1 MNSHG
6 STFLIIL
13 DPDARRLIKRQK
25 LSHPRFGVL
34 HETGTLLAGSQP
46 WVVSQHVSKVG
57 KRQLDESPLAR
68 NADDNHKLHTAI
80 TAAISGKVGK
90 GRARHSK
97 LGHVVGMGPEVNT
110 TEVRV
115 ETLSFFVL
123 A

>member
-1 MNSHG
+1 M
-6 STFLIIL
+6 IIL

-34 HETGTLLAGSQP
+34 HEAGTSLAGSQP
-46 WVVSQHVSKVG
+46 GVVPQHVSKVG
-57 KRQLDESPLAR
+57 KRQFDESPLVR
-68 NADDNHKLHTAI
+68 NANDNHKPHTTI
-80 TAAISGKVGK
+80 TAAISGKIGK
-90 GRARHSK
+90 GRGNARHSK

-115 ETLSFFVL
+115 ETPSFFVL